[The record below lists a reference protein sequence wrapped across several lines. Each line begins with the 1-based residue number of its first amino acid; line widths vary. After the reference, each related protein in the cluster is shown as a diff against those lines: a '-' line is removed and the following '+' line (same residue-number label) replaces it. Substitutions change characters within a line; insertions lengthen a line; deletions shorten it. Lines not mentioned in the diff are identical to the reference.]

1 VSGKRLLIGAI
12 VMGVALPLAL
22 FLLLG
27 LQTPSQ
33 LFTIAA
39 STFLVWGVVDLLASI
54 LERPRLNNRSPGAAI
69 REDWDRRQKEERP
82 APAGGPPA

>member
-1 VSGKRLLIGAI
+1 
-12 VMGVALPLAL
+12 MGVALPVAL
-22 FLLLG
+22 FFLLG

-54 LERPRLNNRSPGAAI
+54 LEKPRLSNRSPGAAI
-69 REDWDRRQKEERP
+69 REDWERRQNDERSAPGGRRP
-82 APAGGPPA
+82 AEPAER

>member
-1 VSGKRLLIGAI
+1 VYGRRLLIGVI
-12 VMGVALPLAL
+12 VMGVALPVAL

-39 STFLVWGVVDLLASI
+39 STFLVWALVDLLATI
-54 LERPRLNNRSPGAAI
+54 LERPRLSNRSPGTAI
-69 REDWDRRQKEERP
+69 REDWERRSADREPRP
-82 APAGGPPA
+82 ADRGD